1 MPASAAYVCHY
12 VGPMFGVSRFVMES
26 GRCHHEYELSCG
38 DATGIGLE
46 SGKLCKLIR
55 ENSKL
60 CAIFLCSLEQSSVLM
75 YISIFLLYIF

>member
-26 GRCHHEYELSCG
+26 GRCYHEYELPCG

-55 ENSKL
+55 KIRNSVQFSCVVYVQK
-60 CAIFLCSLEQSSVLM
+60 
-75 YISIFLLYIF
+75 YISFIYFLKREI